1 MAFLGDREMDK
12 KLAGLNDGNV
22 NSQGKSNSYNITKAL
37 IVMFPELQKA
47 LDLWEKDDEAGFEA
61 AVLNSSF
68 YKNNNALVRERLT
81 AKANQRGA
89 YDDMLEKFIL
99 ATRERLVRTG
109 VKVDDFTLRSI
120 ATKAFDSGMD
130 ENQVD
135 KLVLTSGKIGSFGG
149 SILGGIDALKSYAN
163 DYGVSVGKDYWDA
176 QSSKLF
182 AGETTSE
189 DIQKELRDLA
199 KSAFPAYADYFDKGI
214 SLRAASSS
222 TISMLSRIMGVDAN
236 TITVDTNPVYRE
248 LMQYVNPTTGKPEI
262 LPDYLKERKAK
273 ADKRTR
279 YFEGNEG
286 TGVVSNLMATSLS
299 DMGLI

>member
-1 MAFLGDREMDK
+1 VAFLGDREMDK